1 MAMEKDARLVTIF
14 GGSGFVGRTL
24 VQHLAKAGYR
34 VRVAVR
40 HPNSALFLKPLGEVG
55 QIQVCQANIRHE
67 ESVRAAVQG
76 SYAVVNLVG
85 ILYESGRQKFNT
97 VQALGAGLIAK
108 NAAASGVRKLVHI
121 SAIGADAE
129 SPSAYAKSKAKGE
142 EAVRHYFPSATI
154 FRPSIIFGADDS
166 FFNRFGAL
174 AKCLPFMPVI
184 CGDTKFQPVYVGDV
198 ADAILKVIDT
208 PGFEGRTFELGGPR
222 VYSFRELLKLILKE
236 TRNDIPM
243 IEIPLPLARLQ
254 AFFLGLLPKPMLT
267 LDQLRQLEKDNVVR
281 EGADGLREL
290 GLTPTPVESVI
301 PSYMIHYRPKGQF
314 EVEA

>member
-154 FRPSIIFGADDS
+154 FRPSIIFGADDG